1 MGSTAT
7 VKGQASR
14 VQPFECILLEG
25 LFYLGND
32 SLKQKEKNI
41 MKSGLIIYVAGNA
54 PDSWTEENEVSIKNT
69 ESKADL
75 IEIITTKT
83 GHFDI
88 IDAWR
93 ELTTRGMSTIT
104 CKLAC
109 FNDAGSIEMTN
120 KTLRLCG

>member
-1 MGSTAT
+1 
-7 VKGQASR
+7 
-14 VQPFECILLEG
+14 
-25 LFYLGND
+25 
-32 SLKQKEKNI
+32 
-41 MKSGLIIYVAGNA
+41 MKSGLIIYVTGDA
-54 PDSWTEENEVSIKNT
+54 PDSWTEENEVSIKNA

-93 ELTTRGMSTIT
+93 ELVTRGMSTIT

-109 FNDAGSIEMTN
+109 FNASGRIEMTN